1 MARRRGGDKL
11 FQRNKEKN
19 KHDFKRKSETREKRK
34 DVIIACEDSVSS
46 PEYFRQIINFLLKER
61 KITPDSIVIVSHDGS
76 THPTGVLG
84 NLKKFKNRYGKTYK
98 DFEHKWIVID
108 RDSER
113 TNGGGHT
120 AEDFNNAISNAQNK
134 RSDLNIEV
142 AYTNDAFELWYLL
155 HFEYRNTAILRD
167 EIIEAVIDKLKE
179 LDSYKFSKL
188 NKENIK
194 LSNYTKLIYESLLPL
209 QKTAISN
216 AKKLLLSY
224 GVEHNPEKDN
234 PSTTIHKLVE
244 LLLELS

>member
-1 MARRRGGDKL
+1 MARRGGDKL

-19 KHDFKRKSETREKRK
+19 KQDFKRKLEIREKRK

-61 KITPDSIVIVSHDGS
+61 KITPDSIVIVPHDGS
-76 THPTGVLG
+76 THPTGVLD

-113 TNGGGHT
+113 INGGGHT
-120 AEDFNNAISNAQNK
+120 AEDFNNAIRNAKNK

-142 AYTNDAFELWYLL
+142 AYANDAFELWYLL

-167 EIIEAVIDKLKE
+167 EIITRVIEKLKE
-179 LDSYKFSKL
+179 LDEHKFSRL

-194 LSNYTKLIYESLLPL
+194 QVNYTKLIYESLLPM
-209 QKTAISN
+209 QEIAISN
-216 AKKLLLSY
+216 AERLLSSY
-224 GVEHNPEKDN
+224 REDHNPEQDN
-234 PSTTIHKLVE
+234 PSTTIYKLVA
-244 LLLELS
+244 LLREFS